1 MIHSKA
7 PAVFLDPAGAF
18 TSSICFYALAF
29 CHSTLKQFL
38 IFPVALFFQ
47 LVIGNKAE

>member
-7 PAVFLDPAGAF
+7 PAVSFDPAGAF
-18 TSSICFYALAF
+18 TSSICVHALAF
-29 CHSTLKQFL
+29 YSTLKQFL
-38 IFPVALFFQ
+38 IFPVSLFFQ